1 MGQHIAGEYI
11 ASIDVGTTGARCALI
26 DLSGKIAASEYCEY
40 GAVYLKP
47 GWVEQDADEMIGVAM
62 DACRA
67 TIVKSGV
74 RPEQIAAIAAS
85 TQRSVTVPVYED
97 GRKVRL
103 AISWQDSRTGAE
115 VADMA
120 RLIDPEEYY
129 QISGMPMGTTWN
141 ITKMLWM
148 RKHEPE
154 LYGKTHKFVQLQDA
168 TLRAFGAD
176 KFYTD
181 LGDMAF
187 YGVWDV
193 GRLAWSEKLCGLFDV
208 TPEMFGTPIA
218 PGTQVAE
225 VTRQVAERTG
235 FAAGTPVCVGAGDQ
249 NCAAVGM
256 GSARSGMATASL
268 GTGGLVMLST
278 DRRIPGF
285 GGMMV
290 TNHAAPG
297 MWEMEALSN
306 AAAGAYRWFR
316 DVVGTAEKQGEEAGG
331 RGAYDALNDLASA
344 AEPGSRGLLFLPY
357 LGSAATPRWNANA
370 RAAFVGMAF
379 THGRAEMTRAIMEGV
394 ALEVRDMLEGWF
406 KAGVDITTLRLGGG
420 ATKSALW
427 NQIQADVYGRP
438 VETLVTSETA
448 VLGAAILAGVGAGL
462 FKSVPEAVD
471 RMVQVKDRVEP
482 NMQNHAV
489 YEDMYAAFVAAYEGL
504 ASSGAYD
511 RLAAIQAR

>member
-1 MGQHIAGEYI
+1 VTQYI
-11 ASIDVGTTGARCALI
+11 ASLDVGTTGARCALL
-26 DLSGKIAASEYCEY
+26 DLKGQIVASEYCEY

-47 GWVEQDADEMIGVAM
+47 GWVEQDADEMI
-62 DACRA
+62 DASMAVCRA
-67 TIVKSGV
+67 TIAKSGL
-74 RPEQIAAIAAS
+74 RPEQIAAVGFS
-85 TQRSVTVPVYED
+85 TQRSVTVPVRED

-103 AISWQDSRTGAE
+103 ALSWQDSRTGAE

-120 RLIDPEEYY
+120 QLIDAEEYY
-129 QISGMPMGTTWN
+129 QISGMPLGTTWN

-148 RKHEPE
+148 RKNEPD
-154 LYGKTHKFVQLQDA
+154 LYKQTHKFVQLQDA
-168 TLRAFGAD
+168 TLHAYGAD

-181 LGDMAF
+181 MGDMAF

-193 GRLAWSEKLCGLFDV
+193 GKLAWSEKLCGLFDV
-208 TPEMFGTPIA
+208 SAEMFGAPIA
-218 PGTQVAE
+218 CGTQVAT
-225 VTRQVAERTG
+225 VSPRVAERTG
-235 FAAGTPVCVGAGDQ
+235 LAIGTPVCAGAGDQ
-249 NCAAVGM
+249 NCAGVGM
-256 GSARSGMATASL
+256 GAARSGIATASL
-268 GTGGLVMLST
+268 GTGGLVMVSL

-285 GGMMV
+285 GGLMV

-316 DVVGTAEKQGEEAGG
+316 DVVGTAEKRAEATTG
-331 RGAYDALNDLASA
+331 RSAYDALNELAAA
-344 AEPGSRGLLFLPY
+344 AEPGSKGLLFLPY
-357 LGSAATPRWNANA
+357 LGSAATPRWNADA
-370 RAAFVGMAF
+370 RAAFIGMAF

-406 KAGVDITTLRLGGG
+406 KAGVEITSLRLGGG
-420 ATKSALW
+420 ATRSRLW

-471 RMVQVKDRVEP
+471 QMVQVKDRVEP
-482 NMQNHAV
+482 NLKNHAL
-489 YEDMYAAFVAAYEGL
+489 YEEMYQAFVAAYEGL
-504 ASSGAYD
+504 ASGGAYD
-511 RLAAIQAR
+511 RLAKVQAR